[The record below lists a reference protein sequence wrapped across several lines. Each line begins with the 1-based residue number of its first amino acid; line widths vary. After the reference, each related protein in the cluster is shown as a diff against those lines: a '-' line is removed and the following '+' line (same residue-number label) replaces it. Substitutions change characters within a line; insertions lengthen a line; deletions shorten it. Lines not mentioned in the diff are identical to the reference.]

1 MRNYIIITKEQAEA
15 IRGRHGKYSAIEPV
29 LSPDGNY
36 LVPERCLDD
45 PDLKDVKDKIQSLI
59 QPTKANV
66 QDIDDLP
73 EMGHPIVKDKI
84 YRYDS
89 EDGFPPLVIAR
100 QDHVRT
106 EHDPKIVPAL
116 FSFFR
121 ENSDTLEWIPNEK
134 VDLGWKRMYNGVQYE
149 VIHAHQTQSDWTPDR
164 ATTLWKIYVDP
175 TQVIIPVWKQP
186 TGAHDAYKK
195 GDKVHFPKLADPV
208 YESLIN
214 ANVYSPTAYPAGWR
228 LV

>member
-73 EMGHPIVKDKI
+73 EMGQLIVKDKI

-100 QDHVRT
+100 QDHIRT

-121 ENSDTLEWIPNEK
+121 ENSDTLLWIPNEK
-134 VDLGWKRMYNGVQYE
+134 VDLGWKRIYNGIQYE
-149 VIHAHQTQSDWTPDR
+149 VIQAHMTLETWTPT
-164 ATTLWKIYVDP
+164 ATIGVLWKSLAP
-175 TQVIIPVWKQP
+175 ATGEWKV
-186 TGAHDAYKK
+186 GVAYKVNDIVTYQGK
-195 GDKVHFPKLADPV
+195 TYKCLQAHT
-208 YESLIN
+208 SQ
-214 ANVYSPTAYPAGWR
+214 AGWTPPAVPA
-228 LV
+228 LWQLQ

>member
-1 MRNYIIITKEQAEA
+1 MRNYIIITKEQAEQ

-29 LSPDGNY
+29 PSPDGNF
-36 LVPERCLDD
+36 LIPERCLAD
-45 PDLKDVKDKIQSLI
+45 PDLKDIKDKIQSLI

-66 QDIDDLP
+66 QDIEDLP
-73 EMGHPIVKDKI
+73 KIGEPIIKDKI

-121 ENSDTLEWIPNEK
+121 ENSDTLEWIMNEW
-134 VDLGWKRMYNGVQYE
+134 VELGWKRVYGGKTYE
-149 VIHAHQTQSDWTPDR
+149 VIQAHQTLEMWTPDVTP
-164 ATTLWKIYVDP
+164 ALWKDVTPVVD
-175 TQVIIPVWKQP
+175 IPVWVQP

-195 GDKVHFPKLADPV
+195 GDKVHFPTINDPV
-208 YESLIN
+208 YESLIDY
-214 ANVYSPTAYPAGWR
+214 NVYSPLTYPAGWKK
-228 LV
+228 L